1 LLCDKVELQNNHM
14 LRFLTAVRGDMG
26 TKDLD
31 VWCEHQAGQTTPVR
45 ELRRRFDNWMRFEQ
59 HIDQYEWNDID
70 LEETLRRAGLEHDGE
85 FVLDQPTHYY
95 KCNACGKDTSDGQC
109 TTLGA
114 CCQAFKDN
122 ALPITLKAKRSKI
135 KAKDRASAAMI
146 NNLVLHA
153 EPKDGAA
160 AASSVPDLS
169 NWEWNGQCGCGQ
181 PAARRTSQRGVEY
194 YCCYFGPCDDA
205 RCSLKYKE
213 LEGAP
218 VIASHGGSKWP

>member
-1 LLCDKVELQNNHM
+1 MASVSGEVEAKRQRVVSELDCDNVDVLLSDGSDEEAEKEI
-14 LRFLTAVRGDMG
+14 
-26 TKDLD
+26 
-31 VWCEHQAGQTTPVR
+31 
-45 ELRRRFDNWMRFEQ
+45 EQ
-59 HIDQYEWNDID
+59 WIDAY
-70 LEETLRRAGLEHDGE
+70 
-85 FVLDQPTHYY
+85 
-95 KCNACGKDTSDGQC
+95 ACGKDTSDGQC

-122 ALPITLKAKRSKI
+122 ALPITLKAKWSKI
-135 KAKDRASAAMI
+135 KAKDKASVAMI
-146 NNLVLHA
+146 KNLVLHA

-181 PAARRTSQRGVEY
+181 PAARRTSQWGVEY